1 MQTKHIVRWG
11 APLLLAAALGL
22 NATAGAANQLAPVTL
37 NATPVVSTVV
47 GRTSLG
53 APITVMTVTRTVNYA
68 DLNLATRSGAAA
80 LVKRVK
86 AAALAAC
93 RRLDADSLMERPETL
108 ACARKAESDALRQ
121 VRLAVAVAEVLQKRA

>member
-37 NATPVVSTVV
+37 KAAPVVSTVV
-47 GRTSLG
+47 GRSSLG
-53 APITVMTVTRTVNYA
+53 APITVMTVTRTVGYS
-68 DLNLATRSGAAA
+68 DLNLTTRSGAAA
-80 LVKRVK
+80 LVKRVR

-93 RRLDADSLMERPETL
+93 RRLDSDSLMDPPDTL
-108 ACARKAESDALRQ
+108 ACARKAESGALRQ